1 MQLIRF
7 MSDILLHYA
16 KISFM
21 QINGKILFYNANDGN
36 GIIITKE
43 REKYDFHVSDWDDFD
58 ILPKVGL
65 DVTCKVENGH
75 TAGLKPSN
83 VEEKTDESV
92 EDSEQTEEK
101 KHSEENSLALWE
113 KNRTKID
120 TIHMSVSVQVCVD
133 QYFKQIED
141 DIDKRTGYRDAKY
154 RLDFLRMRRFL
165 YTMYNNL
172 TELDMHFITPRIKM
186 MRDDLLEM
194 SQVYDDYKSKAT
206 YPDIAF
212 EKVFLSRQSEYV
224 MVREDAEI
232 AYGKLG
238 GLREAE
244 GRLSEVIE
252 EKEETLER
260 TLRIS
265 TQFER
270 LDEEHKELKSD
281 YVDTVHMMATL
292 DEEYH
297 RDLELMMAFEQ
308 AHKEE
313 FFQRFKEASKTYR
326 DQIIGI
332 LDAQAFLFDEQL
344 WMQAQRSKVIQSFFE
359 QSHIQGEYCSK
370 TFLKYYLNSL
380 DQDKAS
386 EEQKELFK
394 LYEYLESINRNC
406 VVVVVNDMDKVFYFK
421 ALFSKVA
428 LPLESQV
435 FMESKKAFEWMQNHP
450 VNIFILD
457 RQLDKISAE
466 HFVKQVRAKIG
477 SRAKAILLGGKT
489 NKLPSGFYASM
500 DENIRAGLF
509 KEQIENLLKEK
520 NG

>member
-1 MQLIRF
+1 
-7 MSDILLHYA
+7 MSVILLHYA

-21 QINGKILFYNANDGN
+21 QIHGKILFYNTNDGS

-58 ILPKVGL
+58 TLPKVGL
-65 DVTCKVENGH
+65 DVTCKIENNH
-75 TAGLKPSN
+75 TTGLKPFN
-83 VEEKTDESV
+83 VGEKSKQS
-92 EDSEQTEEK
+92 EDNETQ
-101 KHSEENSLALWE
+101 SEENSLALWE

-120 TIHMSVSVQVCVD
+120 TIRLSASVQVCVD

-141 DIDKRTGYRDAKY
+141 DIDKRTGYRNAKY

-224 MVREDAEI
+224 MVREAAEI
-232 AYGKLG
+232 AYAKLG

-244 GRLSEVIE
+244 GRLSEIIG
-252 EKEETLER
+252 EKEEVLER
-260 TLRIS
+260 TLRVS

-270 LDEEHKELKSD
+270 LNEEHKELKSD

-292 DEEYH
+292 DEAYH
-297 RDLELMMAFEQ
+297 RDLELMLTFEQ
-308 AHKEE
+308 SHKEE
-313 FFQRFKEASKTYR
+313 FFERFKEASKTYR
-326 DQIIGI
+326 DQIVGI

-344 WMQAQRSKVIQSFFE
+344 WMQAQRSKVIQNFFE

-380 DQDKAS
+380 DQDKVS

-421 ALFSKVA
+421 SLFSKIA

-435 FMESKKAFEWMQNHP
+435 FMDTKKAFSWMQNHP
-450 VNIFILD
+450 VNILIID

-477 SRAKAILLGGKT
+477 SRAKAVLLDAHAD
-489 NKLPSGFYASM
+489 KLPHSFCAGM
-500 DENIRAGLF
+500 DSNIRAGLF

-520 NG
+520 DG